1 MKAKLLILL
10 LFAFVLVWTN
20 PALAQRSS
28 WGIPDEEEQ
37 KVEVKI
43 DKSKVSP
50 ELRRIMDVAEKALA
64 QISDLEQRM
73 QTLDGNQVAELQ
85 KQAEQIKK
93 DAEIEILKIRLE
105 IAQQRNDTKNIQEI
119 EKAIGLLENP
129 PPVLEDQE
137 SKALRE
143 AWERENREK
152 DNR

>member
-50 ELRRIMDVAEKALA
+50 ELRRIMDVAEKAIA

-73 QTLDGNQVAELQ
+73 QLLDGSQMAELQ

-119 EKAIGLLENP
+119 EEAIDLLENP
-129 PPVLEDQE
+129 PSVLEDQE
-137 SKALRE
+137 SKAVRE

>member
-119 EKAIGLLENP
+119 EKAIDLLENP